1 MKRIDKIIDK
11 NLGQY
16 NDTEESIEPSK
27 IFFNYVWSKY
37 FFLSAFD
44 FIIDIFEYD

>member
-1 MKRIDKIIDK
+1 MKTIDKIIDR

-16 NDTEESIEPSK
+16 NDTEEYIELSNN
-27 IFFNYVWSKY
+27 FFNYIWSKY